1 MYKKQKVHFVG
12 VGGVGMSGIAE
23 VLLNLG
29 YPVSGSDLKR
39 SNVTRRLKNKGG
51 QVFYGHRK
59 GNVGSADVVVASS
72 AIAKNNPELAE
83 ARARQ
88 IPVILRAEMLAELMR
103 FSKFGIAVSGTHGKT
118 TTTSLVASVLYYGGQ
133 DPTMIIGGR
142 VNSFRANAR
151 LGKGDFMVAEA
162 DESDGSFLKLSP
174 TIVVIT
180 SIDREHMDFYHRFS
194 QMKEAYVA
202 FTEKIP
208 FYGAAI
214 CCIDHPVVRELIPKI
229 QKRVIPYGFS
239 EGAYVSAKNESF
251 DGPTSSYDLY
261 VGGEKKGRIKL
272 NLPGHHNILNSL
284 AAVAVALE
292 LKIPLSKVTKA
303 FRSFKGIQRRCEV
316 LLKNASVTVIDDY
329 GHHPEEIR
337 ATLKAVRGAYA
348 GRLVT
353 LFQPHR
359 YTRTKDLFK
368 DFFTAFEATD
378 VLLMTDI
385 YPAGEAPI
393 PKINSEY
400 LAKAIAKS
408 GGKQVTYLPKN
419 KKIVDE
425 VVKIL
430 QPGDVLLT
438 LGAGDVT
445 KIGKECARKLKKV
458 S

>member
-1 MYKKQKVHFVG
+1 
-12 VGGVGMSGIAE
+12 MSGIAE

-51 QVFYGHRK
+51 KVFYGHRK
-59 GNVGSADVVVASS
+59 GNVDGSDVVVVSS
-72 AIAKNNPELAE
+72 AIARDNPELVE
-83 ARARQ
+83 AGSRS
-88 IPVILRAEMLAELMR
+88 IPIIQRAEMLAELMR
-103 FSKFGIAVSGTHGKT
+103 FSKYGIAVSGTHGKT
-118 TTTSLVASVLYYGGQ
+118 TTTSLVASVLYHGGQ

-174 TIVVIT
+174 SVVVIT
-180 SIDREHMDFYHRFS
+180 SIDREHMDFYHDFS
-194 QMKEAYVA
+194 RMKEAYLA
-202 FTEKIP
+202 FTGKIS

-214 CCIDHPVVRELIPKI
+214 CCIDHPVVCELIPKI
-229 QKRVIPYGFS
+229 RKRVIPYGFS

-251 DGPTSSYDLY
+251 DGPTSSYDLWI
-261 VGGEKKGRIKL
+261 GGEKKGRVKL
-272 NLPGHHNILNSL
+272 NLPGRHNILNSL
-284 AAVAVALE
+284 AAVAVAME
-292 LKIPLSKVTKA
+292 LNIPLPKVMKA
-303 FRSFKGIQRRCEV
+303 FRGFKGIQRRCEV
-316 LLKNASVTVIDDY
+316 LLKNSSITVIDDY

-359 YTRTKDLFK
+359 FTRTKDLFK
-368 DFFTAFEATD
+368 DFPAAFDVTD

-385 YPAGEAPI
+385 YPAGETPI
-393 PKINSEY
+393 PRVNSRA
-400 LAKAIAKS
+400 LAKTISKK
-408 GGKQVTYLPKN
+408 GKKTVYLPKN

-425 VVKIL
+425 VIKIL

-445 KIGKECARKLKKV
+445 KIGHEIARRLK
-458 S
+458 